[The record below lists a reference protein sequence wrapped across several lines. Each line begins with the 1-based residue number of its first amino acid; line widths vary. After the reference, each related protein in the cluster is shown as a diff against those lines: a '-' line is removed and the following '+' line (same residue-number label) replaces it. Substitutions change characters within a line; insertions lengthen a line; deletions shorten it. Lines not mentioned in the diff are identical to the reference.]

1 MTVGAKIHCWR
12 LSVAV
17 NTRSGKIYGTWI
29 PLQARLPNES
39 KFSVQTSVEH
49 WNKSGCHRKNV
60 SRPRPG
66 GQSRRNIACKKLNA
80 SGVQLGSRRGKA
92 GGAGESIAPQKKH
105 ANGGQVKARR
115 GEARRPGG
123 GAA

>member
-80 SGVQLGSRRGKA
+80 SGVQLRSRRGKA
-92 GGAGESIAPQKKH
+92 GGQRKGTACEKVET
-105 ANGGQVKARR
+105 NGARGRAR
-115 GEARRPGG
+115 GG
-123 GAA
+123 